1 MLFYLGLLSCAPK
14 STGDC
19 QDAWISWSLVPVQVE
34 QVGGQPV
41 TADRLAQE
49 RELWTENGLLTME
62 MQQGKTNAI
71 VALPGATWVAEVLEP

>member
-1 MLFYLGLLSCAPK
+1 M
-14 STGDC
+14 
-19 QDAWISWSLVPVQVE
+19 QVE